1 MTDLRS
7 ELVQLVE
14 TESLDVRYLKFRM
27 LVSTERYSSLEI
39 VSNYL
44 TYLELKIGAL
54 FNFIR
59 FAADRDIL
67 NRLN

>member
-14 TESLDVRYLKFRM
+14 TESLDVRYLKFLM
-27 LVSTERYSSLEI
+27 LVGTERNSSLKL

-44 TYLELKIGAL
+44 TYLDLKIGAL
-54 FNFIR
+54 FNFI
-59 FAADRDIL
+59 
-67 NRLN
+67 

>member
-14 TESLDVRYLKFRM
+14 AESLDVRYLKFLM
-27 LVSTERYSSLEI
+27 LVGTERNSSLKL

-44 TYLELKIGAL
+44 TYLDLKIGAL
-54 FNFIR
+54 FNFI
-59 FAADRDIL
+59 
-67 NRLN
+67 